1 MLYELECVGWFI
13 GVYSG
18 AGTVTLLNAK
28 TAVKDIYIYIFWH
41 RYSIDTCRFINSG
54 EGCVYNC
61 IVTAATSA
69 ETKFG
74 AVSAAA
80 SPCSHTL
87 PS

>member
-28 TAVKDIYIYIFWH
+28 TAVKDINIFWH
-41 RYSIDTCRFINSG
+41 TSSIDTCRFINSG
-54 EGCVYNC
+54 EECVYNC